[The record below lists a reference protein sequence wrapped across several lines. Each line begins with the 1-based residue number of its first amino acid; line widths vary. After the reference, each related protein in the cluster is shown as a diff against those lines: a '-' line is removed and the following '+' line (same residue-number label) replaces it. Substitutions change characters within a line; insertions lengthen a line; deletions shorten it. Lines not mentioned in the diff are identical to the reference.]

1 MTETNENKI
10 LLVYSFHVA
19 STIVFNKTIKKDA
32 HYKCYLN
39 KIIKTNIVIFNSP
52 ILT

>member
-19 STIVFNKTIKKDA
+19 STIVFNK
-32 HYKCYLN
+32 
-39 KIIKTNIVIFNSP
+39 IIKRMHITNAI
-52 ILT
+52 